1 MHYSIEA
8 RPTESQQTMKATTS
22 RRRSHHQRAYARR
35 NGSWLVPVVVVA
47 ALFVGSCVPA
57 SFRPLSDGGAG
68 RHSVSGSYQA
78 MAFAAAPTRT
88 SRTSLS
94 SSASSRNPSLLLLA
108 RRGLVLLTPRQ
119 ETSNLVPRAQFQG
132 RSAAAAT
139 KASWS
144 ALSVVPRGGAMAA
157 AASAAASSAPL
168 APVVDGIR
176 AFFGVSTPRGLF
188 HSILLGLALSTVALK
203 TVIRSTSSSAAAAA
217 SKDETSSTTKDSA
230 SSSAWSR
237 DAVSL
242 RRKFLAVFWLLRC
255 ADWLQGPYFYEV
267 YASKV
272 LRGATSAVSLG
283 LVSKLFLTGFAS
295 TALFGPTVG
304 RLSDQ
309 YGRKKATL
317 AFSLIYAVGA
327 LSTKSSVLWMLLVGR
342 IWSGIGTSLL
352 FSAPESWLVGAAQ
365 QTKVDGS
372 LLGPIF
378 GTAYAGD
385 AIVAILAGVMAGQVA
400 SVRGPTGPFELS
412 TAFLAA
418 GGILAALL
426 WKENKAAS
434 AASEP
439 SSNAKDGDDSSN
451 ASKPTIRDAV
461 RVVKND
467 PKIWLVGC
475 VQSLFEAAMYIFV
488 LQWPPAVRKFVSSVY
503 GSSGSGAVSSAVSV
517 PYGTI
522 FSCFMACCLFGSTL
536 FGHLAKDSTKVSTE
550 KFTSAMLCLAT
561 LAMGTATWAVS
572 STSTSLLSAPQ
583 MLAALVA
590 SFFAFEAC
598 VGMYFPSIGTL
609 RSKYVPDS
617 HRGVI
622 MNLFGIPLNVL
633 VVTVFLSISKL
644 GTSGAL
650 AVSTAALGVASG
662 CMLALNRR
670 IRVAAPQ

>member
-1 MHYSIEA
+1 VIVM
-8 RPTESQQTMKATTS
+8 
-22 RRRSHHQRAYARR
+22 
-35 NGSWLVPVVVVA
+35 A
-47 ALFVGSCVPA
+47 ALLIVGSGVPS
-57 SFRPLSDGGAG
+57 SFRPEDGGRGAG
-68 RHSVSGSYQA
+68 RRNTLGSYQA
-78 MAFAAAPTRT
+78 MAFAAAPNAARWTPP
-88 SRTSLS
+88 LS
-94 SSASSRNPSLLLLA
+94 SDASPRNPSLQLLE
-108 RRGLVLLTPRQ
+108 RRGGPLLFTTVRQQQANRVLSAPR
-119 ETSNLVPRAQFQG
+119 QG
-132 RSAAAAT
+132 RSAAVAT
-139 KASWS
+139 KTSWS
-144 ALSVVPRGGAMAA
+144 ALSAVPRGGAMAA
-157 AASAAASSAPL
+157 AAASAAATGAPSA
-168 APVVDGIR
+168 VVDGIKS
-176 AFFGVSTPRGLF
+176 FFGVSTPHGLF
-188 HSILLGLALSTVALK
+188 HTVLLGLAMSTLALK
-203 TVIRSTSSSAAAAA
+203 TVIRSTSQS
-217 SKDETSSTTKDSA
+217 SKDGKSSTPNE
-230 SSSAWSR
+230 SSAWNA
-237 DAVSL
+237 DATSL

-272 LRGATSAVSLG
+272 LKGATSAVSLG

-317 AFSLIYAVGA
+317 AFSVIYAVGA
-327 LSTKSSVLWMLLVGR
+327 LSTKSSVLWMLFVGR
-342 IWSGIGTSLL
+342 VWSGIGTSLL

-365 QTKVDGS
+365 QGKVDGS

-378 GTAYAGD
+378 GMAYAGD

-400 SVRGPTGPFELS
+400 AIRGPTGPFELS

-418 GGILAALL
+418 GGILASLL

-434 AASEP
+434 ETSKGKRDTT
-439 SSNAKDGDDSSN
+439 ST

-461 RVVKND
+461 RVVKRD

-488 LQWPPAVRKFVSSVY
+488 LQWPPAVRRFVSSVY
-503 GSSGSGAVSSAVSV
+503 GGATGASAVSV

-536 FGHLAKDSTKVSTE
+536 FGHLAKDSSKASTE
-550 KFTSAMLCLAT
+550 QFTSAMLCMAT

-572 STSTSLLSAPQ
+572 SPSNLLSPPA
-583 MLAALVA
+583 MLAALIA

-650 AVSTAALGVASG
+650 AISTGALGVASA

-670 IRVAAPQ
+670 IRIQSPSPQ